1 MQETLTLF
9 SGGTSRP
16 KYQKAFTKRGG
27 QISEKVME
35 QLKFTLL
42 GSVFSTTVDRV
53 LIKWV
58 VKWYETGSAQI
69 FHSDLS

>member
-1 MQETLTLF
+1 
-9 SGGTSRP
+9 
-16 KYQKAFTKRGG
+16 
-27 QISEKVME
+27 ME

-42 GSVFSTTVDRV
+42 GSVFSITVNSV

-69 FHSDLS
+69 FNSDLS